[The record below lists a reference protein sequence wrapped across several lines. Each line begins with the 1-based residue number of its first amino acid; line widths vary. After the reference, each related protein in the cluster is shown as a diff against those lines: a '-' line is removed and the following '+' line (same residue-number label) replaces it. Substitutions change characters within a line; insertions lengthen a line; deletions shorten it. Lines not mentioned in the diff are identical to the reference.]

1 MGRTLMDND
10 SLKREE
16 LIEEIEVNSI
26 EEIYKKV
33 IYSGKYNGYI
43 FRGQGEANHK
53 LLPTLLRNEYRTK
66 FNKQSD
72 LCIAELRALIMFFR
86 EANNHGLY
94 VPPIP
99 VFYKNYLSNYFDIN
113 EVLNRFAYYWLPED
127 IIELAILAQH
137 YGVKTRLL
145 DWTRDIRIALYFAC
159 QKENDDAGKAAIWC
173 IDARWLQEYKRKDRT
188 KAERIASI
196 EASQHTSDYEERRKL
211 IEVTQDDSFPLR
223 FFISSYSNNVNLNAQ
238 QGVLSMWQHN
248 MALGVNKDIPAA
260 LTDIREEIGGRVEKF
275 LDGNITDDAK
285 TLDELLLDFFNKGKN
300 RRKVYRTRHNGKPLL
315 LIIKF
320 DKNLKKDFL
329 DLLQK
334 EGYDDAVVFPGY
346 TSIAKLVNQKL

>member
-1 MGRTLMDND
+1 MDND

-53 LLPTLLRNEYRTK
+53 LLPTLLRNEYRKK

-113 EVLNRFAYYWLPED
+113 EMLNSFVYYWLPED

-159 QKENDDAGKAAIWC
+159 KDESDDAGKAAVWC

-188 KAERIASI
+188 TAERIANV
-196 EASQHTSDYEERRKL
+196 EASHHTSDYEERRKL
-211 IEVTQDDSFPLR
+211 IEVLQDDSFPLR
-223 FFISSYSNNVNLNAQ
+223 FFISSYSNNANLNAQ

-248 MALGVNKDIPAA
+248 MALDVNENIPAN
-260 LTDIREEIGGRVEKF
+260 LNNIREEIGQRVEKF
-275 LDGNITDDAK
+275 LDGNIVDDSK
-285 TLDELLLDFFNKGKN
+285 SLDELLLGYFNKKKARIN
-300 RRKVYRTRHNGKPLL
+300 VYRTKRDGKPLL
-315 LIIKF
+315 QVIKF
-320 DKNLKKDFL
+320 DKELKKDFL

-334 EGYDDAVVFPGY
+334 EGYDDAFVFPGY

>member
-1 MGRTLMDND
+1 MDND

-113 EVLNRFAYYWLPED
+113 EMLNSFAYYWLPED

-159 QKENDDAGKAAIWC
+159 KEENDDA
-173 IDARWLQEYKRKDRT
+173 
-188 KAERIASI
+188 
-196 EASQHTSDYEERRKL
+196 
-211 IEVTQDDSFPLR
+211 
-223 FFISSYSNNVNLNAQ
+223 
-238 QGVLSMWQHN
+238 
-248 MALGVNKDIPAA
+248 
-260 LTDIREEIGGRVEKF
+260 
-275 LDGNITDDAK
+275 
-285 TLDELLLDFFNKGKN
+285 
-300 RRKVYRTRHNGKPLL
+300 
-315 LIIKF
+315 
-320 DKNLKKDFL
+320 
-329 DLLQK
+329 
-334 EGYDDAVVFPGY
+334 
-346 TSIAKLVNQKL
+346 